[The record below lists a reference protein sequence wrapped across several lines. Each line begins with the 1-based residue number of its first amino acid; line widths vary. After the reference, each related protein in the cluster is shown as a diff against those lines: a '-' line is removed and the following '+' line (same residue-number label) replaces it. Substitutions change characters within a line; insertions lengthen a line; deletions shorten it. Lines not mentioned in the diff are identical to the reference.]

1 MPIELSTDL
10 QPMINLL
17 LKEDREWDGDL
28 AKQRNEI
35 LNKIRDMEGPK
46 REDINNY
53 ILNWLDKKNP
63 NQWQRSWAISAL
75 AQLGCQDGQ
84 DRVKN
89 LMTPQGEPDPWTRY
103 FALINGAC
111 FKPFPEAEILAAAT
125 SDPESLPKATAMRLL
140 VAHGSLEYESG
151 LLAMLQS
158 QQNQNEC
165 WAAARALRTRT
176 DLKMDLLPS
185 DIEKDFI
192 STLVEIAERKYIPW
206 DTRWECI
213 QTLISFSEKKI
224 VTSHLA
230 GMLVKDPDA
239 TIRRYCLDALIE
251 LNEKEEAK
259 EALLKAVEDEDAAIQ
274 LKAARALKS
283 MVGGEESIKRLV
295 PEALKPEKDKDVM
308 LDALRR
314 IDKERAANA
323 LREALGHPDIQISKR
338 ASELLTDLGG
348 QAAAQILLA
357 QRTKALDL
365 YTSLLSNADTE
376 VRQHFGQLMSQA
388 RWAFWISMGMHVV
401 IFVIGVVALMGSL
414 ILALNGGE
422 KSVST
427 WAAGAVG
434 VASLLL
440 TSFYKNP
447 LQNVRGSLNALM
459 QVDVVFLGYVRQ
471 INQIDATFKHLFLEP
486 QGFGTPQMKEIVV
499 EIQNTVSLVLEEIKK
514 YITDKPEVQKQEV
527 QKQEKQQSGA

>member
-1 MPIELSTDL
+1 MSIELSNDL

-17 LKEDREWDGDL
+17 LKEDKEWDGNL
-28 AKQRNEI
+28 AKQRNDI
-35 LNKIRDMEGPK
+35 LSKIRDMEEPK

-53 ILNWLDKKNP
+53 ILNWLDRKKP

-84 DRVKN
+84 DRVKK
-89 LMTPQGEPDPWTRY
+89 LMSPHGEPDPWTRY
-103 FALINGAC
+103 FALINGAN
-111 FKPFPEAEILAAAT
+111 FKPFPETEIIAAAE
-125 SDPESLPKATAMRLL
+125 SDPEALPKATAMRLL
-140 VAHGSLEYESG
+140 VVHGLLEYEDG
-151 LLAMLQS
+151 LLAMLQNQQS
-158 QQNQNEC
+158 QDEW

-176 DLKMDLLPS
+176 DLKMEPLPS

-192 STLVEIAERKYIPW
+192 PVLVEIAADKYTPW

-213 QTLISFSEKKI
+213 QTLTSFLEKKI
-224 VTSHLA
+224 VTAHLA
-230 GMLVKDPDA
+230 ELLMKDPDP
-239 TIRRYCLDALIE
+239 TIRRYCLDGLID
-251 LNEKEEAK
+251 LKEKEAAK

-295 PEALKPEKDKDVM
+295 PEALKPEKDKEVM

-314 IDKERAANA
+314 IDRERAANA
-323 LREALGHPDIQISKR
+323 LREAQGNPDIQISKR
-338 ASELLTDLGG
+338 ANELLTDLGG
-348 QAAAQILLA
+348 QTAAQILLSE
-357 QRTKALDL
+357 RTKALDL
-365 YTSLLSNADTE
+365 YTNLLANADTE
-376 VRQHFGQLMSQA
+376 VREHFGQLMSQA

-401 IFVIGVVALMGSL
+401 IFVIGVVALLGSL

-422 KSVST
+422 KSITT

-486 QGFGTPQMKEIVV
+486 KGFGTNQMQETVV
-499 EIQNTVSLVLEEIKK
+499 EIQKTVSLVLEEIKK
-514 YITDKPEVQKQEV
+514 YIVEKQEV
-527 QKQEKQQSGA
+527 HKKRGGEP